1 MANSRIL
8 PSASA
13 PLSDPRGLATP
24 QFYRFF
30 QALSELDVNSASQA
44 DIATLQSEIAAIQD
58 EINALP
64 PAQGYPDLQVSVPL
78 FSQGLLKN
86 GFALIGVNTLNSVV
100 VNGNAL
106 QLDGDAL
113 APGNTFLYS
122 TGLTGT
128 KGWNAL
134 SSMLHQTANILLTTG
149 ADGTVTFT
157 LGGAAA
163 GDLSGAYPSP
173 TVAKVNGTA
182 LGVTAATAG
191 EVLLGTGTAI
201 ASTPI
206 SGDATL
212 SGTGAL
218 TLAASGVTGGS
229 YGDATHTATFTVDA
243 KGRLTLAGT
252 AAIAFP
258 VTSVF
263 GRGGAVVATNGD
275 YTTAQVTEGSNLYFT
290 AARVLATV
298 LAGLSTATNAV
309 ITATDT
315 ALSALGKLQAQIS
328 ANVTALAGKL
338 AASANLSDVA
348 NAVTARGNLGIVIPQ
363 GYIDGLQMVWNS
375 ATSISVT
382 SGTAYIPALGNVLV
396 SNATLTLS
404 GLSLT
409 ASTWYHVYL
418 YSNAGTPAIE
428 CVTTAPVLYYGTA
441 YQKAGDSSRRYVGS
455 VLTDASTNIRNFKH
469 YESRY
474 FWMQNIANGLDI
486 FRILNGGNAT
496 APTVFSG
503 SLCMPITAYSAL
515 LRGSNLDPTYPA
527 LLSAG
532 DYVTVGNDG
541 QISLK
546 QNLVGFFE
554 MSSSSTQSFKYFF
567 INVPTGTLVVDL
579 IAFNFLR

>member
-64 PAQGYPDLQVSVPL
+64 PAQGYPDLQVSAPL

-163 GDLSGAYPSP
+163 GDLSGTYPNP

-182 LGVTAATAG
+182 LGATSATAG

-218 TLAASGVTGGS
+218 TLAASGVTAGN

-252 AAIAFP
+252 SAIAFP

-263 GRGGAVVATNGD
+263 GRTGAV
-275 YTTAQVTEGSNLYFT
+275 
-290 AARVLATV
+290 AA
-298 LAGLSTATNAV
+298 
-309 ITATDT
+309 
-315 ALSALGKLQAQIS
+315 
-328 ANVTALAGKL
+328 
-338 AASANLSDVA
+338 VA
-348 NAVTARGNLGIVIPQ
+348 NDYAFNQINGLIIPQ

-382 SGTAYIPALGNVLV
+382 SGTAYIPSLANVLA
-396 SNATLTLS
+396 SNSTLTLS
-404 GLSLT
+404 GLTLT

-418 YSNAGTPAIE
+418 YSNAGVPAIE

-441 YQKAGDSSRRYVGS
+441 YQKTGANTRRYIGS
-455 VLTDASTNIRNFKH
+455 VRTQSSGGTIINFDHSISDGSIMYKSNINNDGLLVLNTGAATTNTIVDCSATIPVTGTRIYAFFDNSGASLVYVSSADLPAVATIMFYIR
-469 YESRY
+469 
-474 FWMQNIANGLDI
+474 Q
-486 FRILNGGNAT
+486 
-496 APTVFSG
+496 APTG
-503 SLCMPITAYSAL
+503 SRLQIKSYVNLYNQSLAY
-515 LRGSNLDPTYPA
+515 
-527 LLSAG
+527 
-532 DYVTVGNDG
+532 
-541 QISLK
+541 
-546 QNLVGFFE
+546 QNLVAPGAGLGL
-554 MSSSSTQSFKYFF
+554 SIY
-567 INVPTGTLVVDL
+567 NTGY
-579 IAFNFLR
+579 IYAR